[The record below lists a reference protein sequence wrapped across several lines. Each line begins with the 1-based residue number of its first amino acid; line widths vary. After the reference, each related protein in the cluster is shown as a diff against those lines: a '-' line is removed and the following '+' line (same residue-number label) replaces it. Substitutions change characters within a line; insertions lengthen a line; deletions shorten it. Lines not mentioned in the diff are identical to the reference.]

1 MLCVA
6 ANPQPLDVLSQ
17 QCHLNLLLVSAEFP
31 AFPLTPS
38 AFIPFCLAP
47 HTLVMAWEG
56 KLAPFRSWMSRHR
69 AGAKFKCCQ
78 DGTPEATK
86 WPLSLSAPALTFYT
100 LKRISSLG
108 SGGGK
113 DMLLS
118 YSVKLWENKHNT
130 SSHNWACWALLMLLF
145 ENLAIYSW
153 PYDLESILT

>member
-56 KLAPFRSWMSRHR
+56 KLAPFRS
-69 AGAKFKCCQ
+69 
-78 DGTPEATK
+78 
-86 WPLSLSAPALTFYT
+86 
-100 LKRISSLG
+100 
-108 SGGGK
+108 
-113 DMLLS
+113 
-118 YSVKLWENKHNT
+118 
-130 SSHNWACWALLMLLF
+130 
-145 ENLAIYSW
+145 
-153 PYDLESILT
+153 